1 MRMNFYM
8 VIIKIRFGWLKMIHS
23 TKPIDDATPLDDIS
37 GLKLPHNRM
46 YTLKE
51 IYEAEANNIALATLK
66 YLSAPPSKK
75 EAPFTYEWLK
85 QLHQEMFGDV
95 WEWAG
100 EFRRVELSIGIKAYM
115 VPTTLKELADDIA
128 YWDKNRTFDIYETA
142 TRIHHRAVQIHPFQ
156 NGNGRWSRM
165 LANIYLRQNGSMP
178 VRWQEELLCKE
189 NLKRDEYIRALK
201 KADSGDYQSLIEM
214 HKHTY

>member
-1 MRMNFYM
+1 
-8 VIIKIRFGWLKMIHS
+8 MIHS

-37 GLKLPHNRM
+37 GLKLPNNKA

-51 IYEAEANNIALATLK
+51 VYEAEANNIALATLK
-66 YLSAPPSKK
+66 YLSAPPSIKV
-75 EAPFTYEWLK
+75 APFTYEWLQ
-85 QLHQEMFGDV
+85 QLHYEMFGSV

-100 EFRRVELSIGIKAYM
+100 KFRKVELSIGIKAYL

-128 YWDKNRTFDIYETA
+128 FWNRHKTFDIYETA

-165 LANIYLRQNGSMP
+165 LANIYLRQNGLMP
-178 VRWQEELLCKE
+178 VKWQEELLSKE
-189 NLKRDEYIRALK
+189 NPKRDRYIEALK
-201 KADSGDYQSLIEM
+201 EADNGDYSNLIDM
-214 HKHTY
+214 HRETY